1 VKPLFLTFPGT
12 RASLGARLAAACG
25 GETAGLNARRF
36 PDGESYF
43 RLEAEVAGRAVVLV
57 CSLDRPDPKTTL
69 LQLVAAELRVR
80 GAASIGLAAPY
91 LAYMRQD
98 AVFHAGEPVSARLYA
113 DMISRTVDWLVT
125 VDPHLHRIT
134 DLRQAYAIPARTT
147 HATTAMAAWL
157 RANVPDPVLIGPD
170 EESGQWTA
178 AVAAEA
184 GAPFA
189 VLRKVRLGDRQV
201 RIEIPQDFAAKAGR
215 IPVLLDDVVSSGKTL
230 LVAAEVLRARGL
242 APSLCLATHGLA
254 PLSVLRM
261 LKEAGLRL
269 VTSDSTT
276 ASTTGFSLSQ
286 TLAPAVLEML
296 AGG

>member
-12 RASLGARLAAACG
+12 LASLGARLARACG
-25 GETAGLNARRF
+25 GETASLNARRF

-43 RLEAEVAGRAVVLV
+43 RIEAEAAGRAVVLV

-69 LQLVAAELRVR
+69 LQLVAAELRAR
-80 GAASIGLAAPY
+80 GATSIGLAAPY

-98 AVFHAGEPVSARLYA
+98 AVFHTGEPVSAKLYA
-113 DMISRTVDWLVT
+113 GLISRTVDWLVT

-134 DLRQAYAIPARTT
+134 DLGQAYAIPARTT

-170 EESGQWTA
+170 EESEQWTA
-178 AVAAEA
+178 AVAAA
-184 GAPFA
+184 ARAPFA
-189 VLRKVRLGDRQV
+189 VLRKLRLGDRQV
-201 RIEIPQDFAAKAGR
+201 RIEIPQNFTVDAGR
-215 IPVLLDDVVSSGKTL
+215 TPVLLDDVVSSGKTL
-230 LVAAEVLRARGL
+230 LVAAEALRARGL

-254 PLSVLRM
+254 PPSVLCM